1 MFQTVSVLP
10 HDVLGGLGRP
20 LVHLLEEVLHL
31 PLDRSLLI
39 AEELLSLSADSVL
52 ELTSGLLLLILLLT
66 FSWLHLLFF
75 LMCYLLTVCQG
86 GHLGFCASYLLLS

>member
-39 AEELLSLSADSVL
+39 AEELLSLSADGVL
-52 ELTSGLLLLILLLT
+52 ELSSGLLLILLLT
-66 FSWLHLLFF
+66 FSWLYLLFF
-75 LMCYLLTVCQG
+75 LVCYLLTVCQG
-86 GHLGFCASYLLLS
+86 GHLGFRASYLLLS